1 MVRYGEWVLVH
12 AAAGGVGRIVVAYAK
27 ALGGRVVGGTSDE
40 ATLDDVLA
48 AGADIAVDVTDP
60 EYVQQVLDA
69 TDGGCHVVYDSL
81 GGQYLE
87 PNLHCL
93 RERGDLVGYGL
104 AAGRIPPFDPG
115 RLSGHFD
122 ADLNGSLR
130 VMWAAGSSFNPTP
143 AVARARAEAV
153 LADALAGVIP
163 VRVAGRFPLAQAAEA
178 HRLMETR
185 PTGKVLL
192 VR

>member
-1 MVRYGEWVLVH
+1 
-12 AAAGGVGRIVVAYAK
+12 
-27 ALGGRVVGGTSDE
+27 
-40 ATLDDVLA
+40 
-48 AGADIAVDVTDP
+48 
-60 EYVQQVLDA
+60 
-69 TDGGCHVVYDSL
+69 
-81 GGQYLE
+81 
-87 PNLHCL
+87 
-93 RERGDLVGYGL
+93 VGYGL

-130 VMWAAGSSFNPTP
+130 VMWAAGSSFSPTP
-143 AVARARAEAV
+143 AVARARARTV

-163 VRVAGRFPLAQAAEA
+163 ARVAGRFPLAEAVEA
-178 HRLMETR
+178 HRLMATR